1 MQKTCLSFSLVR
13 FGVSLHVSGG
23 VLFKVYVI
31 GHMVRVVRRFSLPD
45 IVGNGAETND
55 IVSFPRVSCAAASAD
70 DVDLDPS
77 VGGIGNMFQNSVYAS
92 VRILPFKLAK
102 HVRWG
107 SDRVLVVNRT
117 SSC

>member
-1 MQKTCLSFSLVR
+1 VAFS
-13 FGVSLHVSGG
+13 SPPLHVSGG

-77 VGGIGNMFQNSVYAS
+77 IGGTGQQPHLLLFLCILFQNSVYAS
-92 VRILPFKLAK
+92 VRILLFKLAI
-102 HVRWG
+102 R
-107 SDRVLVVNRT
+107 LLEF
-117 SSC
+117 